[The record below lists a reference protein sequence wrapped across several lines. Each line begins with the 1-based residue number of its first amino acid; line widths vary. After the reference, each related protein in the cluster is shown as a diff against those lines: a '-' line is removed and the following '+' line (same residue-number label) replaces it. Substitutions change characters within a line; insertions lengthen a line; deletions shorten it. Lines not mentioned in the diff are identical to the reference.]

1 MREEKK
7 NVLFLEDEQ
16 TLAEIIRE
24 TLETKGFSVLH
35 CNNIADA
42 RSAFYKSKP
51 DILVLDVML
60 PDGESFDLAR
70 EIRHNDMEI
79 PVIFLTSRSVPAD
92 VVRGFESGGND
103 YLKKPFSI
111 EELIIR
117 MRALLARHRTLAV
130 TDEPLEESV
139 NIGKYIFSHHNSTII
154 YSNTRK
160 TLTSRESE
168 LLKLMYLNKN
178 RIIDRKTLLESIWGN
193 DDFFTGRSLDVFIT
207 KLRKYL
213 SKDPMVKILNIRGI
227 GYKLIC

>member
-1 MREEKK
+1 MREDKK
-7 NVLFLEDEQ
+7 NVLFLEDEP
-16 TLAEIIRE
+16 TLAEIVKE
-24 TLETKGFSVLH
+24 TLETKGFCVFH
-35 CNNIADA
+35 YNNIAAA
-42 RSAFYKSKP
+42 RTAFYENNP
-51 DILVLDVML
+51 DIMVLDVML
-60 PDGESFDLAR
+60 PDGDSYELAR
-70 EIRHNDMEI
+70 EIRHTNMEI
-79 PVIFLTSRSVPAD
+79 PIIFLTSRSVPAD

-117 MRALLARHRTLAV
+117 MKVLLTRHRTLVV

-139 NIGKYIFSHHNSTII
+139 NIGKYIFSYHNSTMI

-160 TLTSRESE
+160 MLTSRESE

>member
-1 MREEKK
+1 MREDKK

-16 TLAEIIRE
+16 TLAEIVKE

-35 CNNIADA
+35 CSTIAEA
-42 RSAFYKSKP
+42 RTSFHESRP

-60 PDGESFDLAR
+60 PDGDSYSLAK
-70 EIRHNDMEI
+70 EIRHTDLEVPI
-79 PVIFLTSRSVPAD
+79 IFLTSRSVPAD

-117 MRALLARHRTLAV
+117 MKVLLTRHRTLSV

-139 NIGKYIFSHHNSTII
+139 SIGKYIFSYHNSTMI